1 MASAW
6 YVLSVRDEDEDG
18 IVSTTLIAWDRDLGQ
33 ALETLDGTIE
43 SIVCMIPSAGSTSN
57 WVARDIVEVWRAEDS
72 REPDG
77 FSILLI
83 GSDGSQYSGMFGEI
97 NEGLTRQNLI
107 GRVSSRSE
115 GQPD

>member
-6 YVLSVRDEDEDG
+6 YVLSVCDG
-18 IVSTTLIAWDRDLGQ
+18 DGVVSTTLIAWDRDLGQ
-33 ALETLDGTIE
+33 ALDTLDGTIE
-43 SIVCMIPSAGSTSN
+43 SIVCMIPSVGRKSN
-57 WVARDIVEVWRAEDS
+57 WVAREIVEVWRAEDS

-77 FSILLI
+77 ISIVLI

-97 NEGLTRQNLI
+97 SEGLKRQSLI

-115 GQPD
+115 RQRG